1 MRGEQFYR
9 GLMRIMNDAF
19 AGYEFLASV
28 SNKKRDLT
36 RFANSEIHQNVSI
49 EESGLSIMLVKNN
62 KLLVLKSNDFSQ
74 AALKSLRERAD
85 EMIGH
90 VPELPYKFKMPPLR
104 MTFPFE
110 KADPSMKEVSPSKRA
125 QMFDM
130 VKSKAEEKNLKAF
143 GYIANDF
150 EEDVVMSTSG
160 LFLYATYSAADY
172 NVVMMNDSG
181 GSSYASGFAKSLEEL
196 DINEKSSEVAKLASM
211 NIPRAEIEPG
221 EYTVVLGPE
230 AVATMFLYFAYSALN
245 GMAYEMKTSSA
256 VKYLGKKVGPEFL
269 NFSDDPKDERLMG
282 IEFDAVG
289 EERKTLPIIENGE
302 FKSVLY
308 AYGTALRFGK
318 DPTGNTVSLE
328 NMDMAFPLNPVV
340 KGGEVSKQDL
350 FNSVNEGIYIHRFHY
365 VNVVDHSELVLT
377 GMTRDGLFL
386 IENGQITKALR
397 NMRFN
402 VSFYDLMRKLKGLS
416 KEQEVISSSVPMVVP
431 YAVFEG
437 FKFTSKTDH

>member
-9 GLMRIMNDAF
+9 GLMRIMNDVF

-28 SNKKRDLT
+28 SDKRRDLT
-36 RFANSEIHQNVSI
+36 RFANSEIHQNVSVD
-49 EESGLSIMLVKNN
+49 ESGLSIMVMKNN
-62 KLLVLKSNDFSQ
+62 KLLVLESNDFSQ
-74 AALKSLRERAD
+74 GTLRILRDRAD
-85 EMIGH
+85 EMIEH
-90 VPELPYKFKMPPLR
+90 VPNLPYKFKMPPLR
-104 MTFPFE
+104 MAFPFE
-110 KADPSMKEVSPSKRA
+110 KADPSMKDVSPSKRA
-125 QMFDM
+125 ELFDL
-130 VKSKAEEKNLKAF
+130 VKSKADEKGLKAF

-181 GSSYASGFAKSLEEL
+181 GSSYASGFAKNLEEL
-196 DINEKSSEVAKLASM
+196 DIEEKSSEIAELALR
-211 NIPRAEIEPG
+211 NIPHAEIEPG

-230 AVATMFLYFAYSALN
+230 AVATMFFYFAYSALN
-245 GMAYEMKTSSA
+245 GMTYELGTSSA
-256 VKYLGKKVGPEFL
+256 VKYLGKKIGPEFL
-269 NFSDDPKDERLMG
+269 NFFDDPKDERLMG

-302 FKSVLY
+302 FKNVLY

-318 DPTGNTVSLE
+318 EPTGNTVNLE
-328 NMDMAFPLNPVV
+328 NLDMAFPLNPVI
-340 KGGEVSKQDL
+340 KGGEDPKEKL
-350 FNSVNEGIYIHRFHY
+350 FNGISEGVYIHRFHY
-365 VNVVDHSELVLT
+365 VNIVDPSELVLT

-386 IENGQITKALR
+386 IENGQMTKALR

-402 VSFYDLMRKLKGLS
+402 LSFYDLMNKLKGLS
-416 KEQEVISSSVPMVVP
+416 REQEVISSSVPMAVP

-437 FKFTSKTDH
+437 FNFTSKTDH